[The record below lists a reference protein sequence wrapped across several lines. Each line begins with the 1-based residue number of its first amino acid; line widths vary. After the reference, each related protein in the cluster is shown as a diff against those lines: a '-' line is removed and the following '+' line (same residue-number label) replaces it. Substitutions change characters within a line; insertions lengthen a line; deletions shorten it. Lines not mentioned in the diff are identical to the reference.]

1 MRTVFLL
8 LGLFA
13 CFSLNAQ
20 DKVFP
25 DDYLG
30 VYKGDLVITSSK
42 GKQSLPM
49 EFHLKATDSTD
60 LYSYKFIVLVN
71 NKPSEKNYTL
81 KVKDKS
87 KGEFL
92 IDENNGIVLNANYI
106 DNTLYSVFDVE
117 SSLITTTETFYE
129 NKMEFKIVYS
139 DMTDKT
145 SSDNG
150 GDAVNVT
157 NYPVTVIQKAIL
169 TKQ

>member
-1 MRTVFLL
+1 MKTLALL
-8 LGLFA
+8 FSLCT
-13 CFSLNAQ
+13 CFILNAQ

-49 EFHLKATDSTD
+49 EFHLEVTDSTD
-60 LYSYKFIVLVN
+60 LYTYKFIVLVN
-71 NKPSEKNYTL
+71 NKSSEKNYTL

-92 IDENNGIVLNANYI
+92 IDENNGIVLSANYI
-106 DNTLYSVFDVE
+106 GDTLYSVFDVE
-117 SSLITTTETFYE
+117 SSLITTTETFYDD
-129 NKMEFKIVYS
+129 KMVFKIVYS

-145 SSDNG
+145 SNDNG
-150 GDAVNVT
+150 ADAVKVT